1 LAEKVLMLALSPTME
16 AGVITKWHKKV
27 GEKVSEGDLLCDV
40 ETDKAV
46 MSYEASQGGYLLGMV
61 CEEGEGAAVGATIAL
76 MGVEG
81 EDVSALL
88 SEAKAEKA
96 SGAGGKTGP
105 SGSDGSPSTVV
116 DAPAETSASKEPMAS
131 SSEADTLP
139 PGGRKRSSPLA
150 RTLASRNGLEVDRI
164 PGSGPGGR
172 VVKRDVEQAMAQS
185 IAGTPAGTGMIGPA
199 PGAAGLV
206 TGTTAR
212 GTATASG
219 TVVTP
224 LSGTSMPA
232 PSGTDEVIPLS
243 GKRRIIAKRLA
254 ESMYTAP
261 HYYLKKTVRM
271 DALIVARK
279 ALAAKGEKR
288 SFNAFLIK
296 FVAEALRR
304 HPQVNAS
311 WQGDSILRFG
321 HADVGLAVAQP
332 DGLITPVVRDCWHK
346 GIRQID
352 GELAVLIGKA
362 QQGTLRPEEY
372 SDATFTISNL
382 GSFGIEEFTAIIN
395 PPGSAILAVGE
406 IARVQRIDEND
417 KPEVISAMTLTL
429 SCDHRVIDGAVGAA
443 FLKDLVD
450 MMEDP
455 IRVLL

>member
-1 LAEKVLMLALSPTME
+1 MAEKVLMLALSPTME

-27 GEKVSEGDLLCDV
+27 GDRVSEGDLLCEV

-46 MSYEASQGGYLLGMV
+46 MSYEASLSGHLLGIV
-61 CEEGEGAAVGATIAL
+61 CEEGEGATVGATIAL
-76 MGVEG
+76 MGAEG
-81 EDVSALL
+81 EDVSGLL
-88 SEAKAEKA
+88 SEAKADKTA
-96 SGAGGKTGP
+96 AAGGKSAGSGLGETPAMAGDAHVEP
-105 SGSDGSPSTVV
+105 SLAA
-116 DAPAETSASKEPMAS
+116 APKAAAA
-131 SSEADTLP
+131 EADALP
-139 PGGRKRSSPLA
+139 PGARKRSSPLA
-150 RTLASRNGLEVDRI
+150 RSLAARNGLDVQRI
-164 PGSGPGGR
+164 SGSGPGGR
-172 VVKRDVEQAMAQS
+172 VVKRDVEQAMTAVPGT
-185 IAGTPAGTGMIGPA
+185 AVTPAEQAGM
-199 PGAAGLV
+199 V
-206 TGTTAR
+206 SGTT
-212 GTATASG
+212 S
-219 TVVTP
+219 V
-224 LSGTSMPA
+224 
-232 PSGTDEVIPLS
+232 PSGKDEVVPLS

-271 DALIVARK
+271 DALIAARK

-296 FVAEALRR
+296 FVAEALRH

-311 WQGDSILRFG
+311 WKGDSILRFG

-346 GIRQID
+346 GIRHID
-352 GELAVLIGKA
+352 SELAELIGKA

-406 IARVQRIDEND
+406 IARVQRFDEND
-417 KPEVISAMTLTL
+417 RPEMVSAMTLTL

-455 IRVLL
+455 IKVLL